1 MDGWLPEGRICM
13 KNLLV
18 LLVIAVL
25 IGTAVYF
32 VNTQAPQEDLEVVCY
47 LRKLIIPE
55 WVPLSLGQLPGS
67 LYNPVFLELRQDRY
81 LIIVVS
87 VPARI
92 LLAVVQDDPDKVEEA
107 KAKSHTADGKK
118 YPEFS
123 LVSGD
128 GRQRKPYRIVAW
140 PEGKKFS
147 RMEDFA
153 DKSNWYPQ
161 TDEKPDKIFRLGLMW
176 RITKKAAKGPFQLQM
191 DGGLPIEIPTT
202 KFDMQHHWGR

>member
-1 MDGWLPEGRICM
+1 M

-18 LLVIAVL
+18 LLVIAAL

-32 VNTQAPQEDLEVVCY
+32 SGTQTSQEDLEVVCY
-47 LRKLIIPE
+47 FRKLIIPE

-92 LLAVVQDDPDKVEEA
+92 LLAVAQDDPDKAEET
-107 KAKSHTADGKK
+107 KAESYTTDGRK

-123 LVSGD
+123 LVSSD
-128 GRQRKPYRIVAW
+128 GRQRKPRRIVAW
-140 PEGKKFS
+140 PGGKKFS

-153 DKSNWYPQ
+153 DGSNWYPQ
-161 TDEKPDKIFRLGLMW
+161 MDEKPDKIFRLGLMW
-176 RITKKAAKGPFQLQM
+176 RINKKAAKGPFQLQM
-191 DGGLPIEIPTT
+191 DENSPIEIPTT
-202 KFDMQHHWGR
+202 KFDIQHHWGR